1 MKNISFPNKLEI
13 LIFLGE
19 MLVLS
24 RKKDQKL
31 LIGENVTITV
41 LEIKGSQVRL
51 GITAPNQVPVH
62 REEIVSLE
70 KTT

>member
-1 MKNISFPNKLEI
+1 MKNISFPNKLDL

>member
-1 MKNISFPNKLEI
+1 MKNISFPNKLEL
-13 LIFLGE
+13 LIFLGG

>member
-1 MKNISFPNKLEI
+1 
-13 LIFLGE
+13 

-31 LIGENVTITV
+31 LIGENVTITI

-51 GITAPNQVPVH
+51 GITAPNQVPVQ

>member
-1 MKNISFPNKLEI
+1 
-13 LIFLGE
+13 

-51 GITAPNQVPVH
+51 GITASNQVPVH

-70 KTT
+70 KTTLPFLLYT

>member
-1 MKNISFPNKLEI
+1 
-13 LIFLGE
+13 

-51 GITAPNQVPVH
+51 GITAPIQVPVH

>member
-1 MKNISFPNKLEI
+1 MKNISFPNKLGL
-13 LIFLGE
+13 LIFLGGD
-19 MLVLS
+19 VS
-24 RKKDQKL
+24 FKQKKDQKL

-62 REEIVSLE
+62 REEIVSFE

>member
-1 MKNISFPNKLEI
+1 
-13 LIFLGE
+13 

-70 KTT
+70 TVSYTHLTLPTSRSV

>member
-1 MKNISFPNKLEI
+1 
-13 LIFLGE
+13 

-70 KTT
+70 KTI

>member
-1 MKNISFPNKLEI
+1 MKYISFPNKLGL

-70 KTT
+70 KTI

>member
-1 MKNISFPNKLEI
+1 MKNISFPNKLGL